1 MLWTFSNLNHSI
13 WSSYEKDMKQ
23 TSFGIQNTKLGLI
36 PQFTKRL
43 GFSLQKYMGLRVKT
57 GDGGLILTKPMV
69 SLANLPREGVSTD
82 LDRTIADQQP
92 GLDLSERACVC
103 VDASAGWQAG

>member
-1 MLWTFSNLNHSI
+1 
-13 WSSYEKDMKQ
+13 MKQ

-103 VDASAGWQAG
+103 VDASAG